1 MVLKRLI
8 VFDVDSESEAVEM
21 DLIIEGVNEQTDS
34 PLRQETRS
42 PSVRSALILAD
53 RLRRRRLSVRG
64 RSGYQRMSWLQ
75 KLVKTRTSAPR
86 P

>member
-53 RLRRRRLSVRG
+53 RLRRRRLNMR
-64 RSGYQRMSWLQ
+64 GYQKMSWLLQ
-75 KLVKTRTSAPR
+75 RKLVKTRTSAPR